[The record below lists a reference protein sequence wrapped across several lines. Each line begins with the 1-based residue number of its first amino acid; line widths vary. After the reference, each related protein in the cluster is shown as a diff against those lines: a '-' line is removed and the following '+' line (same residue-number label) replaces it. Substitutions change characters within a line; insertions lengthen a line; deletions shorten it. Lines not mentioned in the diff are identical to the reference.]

1 MMLVLGVAYAM
12 GAEGVGGG
20 GGIEVLAL
28 PLLFFG
34 IFYLLVFRP
43 QQKQAKKQREFLQ
56 NIKVGDRVVTSGGLH
71 GEITGL
77 TDTTI
82 TLEIADR
89 VRVKVTRSAVTGKSQ
104 EAAAPE
110 AKTAK
115 GEVSGRK
122 ERFEGGGG
130 E

>member
-1 MMLVLGVAYAM
+1 MLVAGVAYAM
-12 GAEGVGGG
+12 GSKGVGGG

-43 QQKQAKKQREFLQ
+43 QQRQAKKQREFLQ
-56 NIKVGDRVVTSGGLH
+56 NIKIGDRVVTSGGLH

-89 VRVKVTRSAVTGKSQ
+89 VRVKVTRAALTGKSQ

-115 GEVSGRK
+115 G
-122 ERFEGGGG
+122 
-130 E
+130 

>member
-1 MMLVLGVAYAM
+1 M
-12 GAEGVGGG
+12 GSKGAGGG

-56 NIKVGDRVVTSGGLH
+56 SIKVGDRVVTSGGLH

-89 VRVKVTRSAVTGKSQ
+89 VRVKVTRAAVTGKSQ

-115 GEVSGRK
+115 G
-122 ERFEGGGG
+122 
-130 E
+130 

>member
-1 MMLVLGVAYAM
+1 MMLVPGVAYAM
-12 GAEGVGGG
+12 GSKGAGGG

-43 QQKQAKKQREFLQ
+43 QQRQAKKQREFLQ
-56 NIKVGDRVVTSGGLH
+56 NIKIGDRVVTSGGLH

-89 VRVKVTRSAVTGKSQ
+89 VRVKVTRAAVTGKSQ

-110 AKTAK
+110 AKTAR
-115 GEVSGRK
+115 G
-122 ERFEGGGG
+122 
-130 E
+130 

>member
-1 MMLVLGVAYAM
+1 M
-12 GAEGVGGG
+12 GSKGAGGG

-43 QQKQAKKQREFLQ
+43 QQRQAKKQREFLQ

-89 VRVKVTRSAVTGKSQ
+89 VRVKVTRAAVTGKSQ

-115 GEVSGRK
+115 G
-122 ERFEGGGG
+122 
-130 E
+130 

>member
-1 MMLVLGVAYAM
+1 MMFFGGVAYAM
-12 GAEGVGGG
+12 GSKGAGGGVGGG
-20 GGIEVLAL
+20 LEVLAL

-43 QQKQAKKQREFLQ
+43 QQKQAKKLREFLQ
-56 NIKVGDRVVTSGGLH
+56 NLKVGDRVVTSGGIH

-77 TDTTI
+77 TDTTA

-89 VRVKVTRSAVTGKSQ
+89 VRVKVTRAAVTGKSQ
-104 EAAAPE
+104 DAAALE

-115 GEVSGRK
+115 G
-122 ERFEGGGG
+122 
-130 E
+130 

>member
-1 MMLVLGVAYAM
+1 M
-12 GAEGVGGG
+12 
-20 GGIEVLAL
+20 
-28 PLLFFG
+28 
-34 IFYLLVFRP
+34 
-43 QQKQAKKQREFLQ
+43 
-56 NIKVGDRVVTSGGLH
+56 VTSGGLH

-115 GEVSGRK
+115 G
-122 ERFEGGGG
+122 
-130 E
+130 

>member
-1 MMLVLGVAYAM
+1 MMLVPGVAYAM
-12 GAEGVGGG
+12 GSKGAGGG
-20 GGIEVLAL
+20 GGIEILAL

-43 QQKQAKKQREFLQ
+43 QQRQAKKQREFLQ

-89 VRVKVTRSAVTGKSQ
+89 VRVKVTRASVTGKSQ

-115 GEVSGRK
+115 G
-122 ERFEGGGG
+122 
-130 E
+130 

>member
-1 MMLVLGVAYAM
+1 MLVSGIAYAM
-12 GAEGVGGG
+12 GSKGAGGG
-20 GGIEVLAL
+20 GGMEVLIL

-43 QQKQAKKQREFLQ
+43 QQKQAKRQREFLQ
-56 NIKVGDRVVTSGGLH
+56 NLKVGDRVVTSGGLH

-77 TDTTI
+77 TDTTA

-104 EAAAPE
+104 DVAAPE

-115 GEVSGRK
+115 T
-122 ERFEGGGG
+122 
-130 E
+130 

>member
-1 MMLVLGVAYAM
+1 MMFFGGVAYAM
-12 GAEGVGGG
+12 GSKGAGGG
-20 GGIEVLAL
+20 GGGLEVLAL

-56 NIKVGDRVVTSGGLH
+56 NLKVGDRVVTSGGIH

-77 TDTTI
+77 TDTTV

-89 VRVKVTRSAVTGKSQ
+89 VRVKVTRAAVTGKSQ
-104 EAAAPE
+104 DAAALE

-115 GEVSGRK
+115 G
-122 ERFEGGGG
+122 
-130 E
+130 

>member
-1 MMLVLGVAYAM
+1 MMLVPGVAYAM
-12 GAEGVGGG
+12 GSKGAGGG
-20 GGIEVLAL
+20 GGIEILAL

-43 QQKQAKKQREFLQ
+43 QQRQAKKQREFLQ
-56 NIKVGDRVVTSGGLH
+56 NIKIGDRVVTSGGLH

-89 VRVKVTRSAVTGKSQ
+89 VRVKVTRAAVTGKSQ

-115 GEVSGRK
+115 G
-122 ERFEGGGG
+122 
-130 E
+130 

>member
-1 MMLVLGVAYAM
+1 M
-12 GAEGVGGG
+12 GSKGAGGG

-43 QQKQAKKQREFLQ
+43 QQKTAKKQREFLQ

-89 VRVKVTRSAVTGKSQ
+89 VRVKVTRAAVTGKSQ

-115 GEVSGRK
+115 G
-122 ERFEGGGG
+122 
-130 E
+130 

>member
-1 MMLVLGVAYAM
+1 MMLVPGVAYAM
-12 GAEGVGGG
+12 GSKGAGGG

-43 QQKQAKKQREFLQ
+43 QQRQAKKQREFLQ
-56 NIKVGDRVVTSGGLH
+56 NIKIGDRVVTSGGLH

-89 VRVKVTRSAVTGKSQ
+89 VRVKVTRAALTGKSQ

-115 GEVSGRK
+115 G
-122 ERFEGGGG
+122 
-130 E
+130 

>member
-1 MMLVLGVAYAM
+1 MMLVAGVAYAM
-12 GAEGVGGG
+12 GSKGAGGG
-20 GGIEVLAL
+20 GGIEILAL

-89 VRVKVTRSAVTGKSQ
+89 VRVKVTRAAVTGKSQ

-115 GEVSGRK
+115 G
-122 ERFEGGGG
+122 
-130 E
+130 